1 MRVHEI
7 GEMGIWKERE
17 VMDRVVHM
25 DGAGCGGHR

>member
-25 DGAGCGGHR
+25 DGASCGGHR